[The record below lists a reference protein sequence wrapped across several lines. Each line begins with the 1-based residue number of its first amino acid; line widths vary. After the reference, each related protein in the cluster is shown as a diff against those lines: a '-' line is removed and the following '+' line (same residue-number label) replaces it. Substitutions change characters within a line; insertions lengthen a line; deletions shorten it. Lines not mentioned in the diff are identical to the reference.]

1 MHAGALEFRPDAP
14 PDEIARAAGVVR
26 ASAHQ
31 ALQDMREVIGVLRED
46 PRDGDPERPQPTLAN
61 LPGLLDESR
70 QAGMH
75 VSSECLVED
84 LGAVPDGV
92 GRNAY
97 RIVQEALTN
106 ARKHA
111 NGATVDVTLDGAAGT
126 GLTVEVRNRL
136 PVGTAPAPI
145 PGAGTGLVGLSER
158 TSLAGGRLEHG
169 RTPAGDFELRAW
181 LPWPA

>member
-1 MHAGALEFRPDAP
+1 
-14 PDEIARAAGVVR
+14 V
-26 ASAHQ
+26 
-31 ALQDMREVIGVLRED
+31 
-46 PRDGDPERPQPTLAN
+46 PE
-61 LPGLLDESR
+61 
-70 QAGMH
+70 
-75 VSSECLVED
+75 
-84 LGAVPDGV
+84 GV

-111 NGATVDVTLDGAAGT
+111 QGAAVDVTLDGAAGS

-136 PVGTAPAPI
+136 PVGAAAAPI
-145 PGAGTGLVGLSER
+145 PGAGTGLIGLSER

-169 RTPAGDFELRAW
+169 RTPGGDFELRAW